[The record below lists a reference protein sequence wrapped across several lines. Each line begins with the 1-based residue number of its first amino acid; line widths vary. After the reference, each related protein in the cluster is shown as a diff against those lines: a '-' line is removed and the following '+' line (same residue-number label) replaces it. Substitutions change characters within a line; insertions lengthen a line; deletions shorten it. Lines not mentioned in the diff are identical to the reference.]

1 MDSEATNEPLYAQ
14 LSSLTPAEQAVL
26 DEALSGLPARG
37 RREGQTVSTLWTGL
51 KLLGANPG
59 RLIVLVAGSV
69 SVALA
74 ASALLIASTSSL
86 AVVQQQLNAGWRGP
100 YDILVRPADTEAS
113 AGGRVP
119 ANYVSVRG
127 SGISRAEW
135 DAIQAIPG
143 VEVAAPVASL
153 GWMTDGGPPVSV
165 ELQDVAAE
173 TVYLVDVQV
182 SVGGERVVSHVGAFA
197 RPPEAGPWPLSVG
210 LGTTVDF
217 GNGDLNLDLAQLPS
231 TWGLVVGID
240 PIAEDQLIGLDR
252 FVSGRALTRGVS
264 QVFDQQAQRE
274 AVGVPIVTAAHSEVP
289 GTLQVSVLRLEG
301 VAPEVVQAALD
312 AIPPPADSEAV
323 EAYLAEQQR
332 VLRQLTEDAATTQ
345 IAADAAPLDELLT
358 PLREPRLA
366 LTASGNLTAD
376 ASSFGGAWGIER
388 SVVLVPKPAPYTHS
402 GDDRLRLQPVGTWD
416 ALILPQ
422 LERLAA
428 ADYTLGQANLANG
441 RDEPIYRPLD
451 VATPPPFSLQPLGT
465 VDLGAIAAEY
475 ETATS
480 YAPLGIYGEAPRH
493 LVATAGGQPTD
504 KLLPA
509 SLNPA
514 GINPL
519 PPIGLT
525 NLEAVE
531 ALRGERFI
539 DAIRVRVAGI
549 SGYDPGAISRVEDV
563 AQAILQRTGLRVDV
577 VAGAAA
583 SDVEVEVPDLGVIS
597 ERWTTLGEA
606 PRIESG
612 AAGLSGVLLAGGV
625 AVALAYLVTFALVL
639 VEDQAPELSTLRL
652 IGWRRRTVL
661 ALLAGQALIVGLGA
675 GIIAVT
681 AYAVLAPADGSTL
694 RWLTYGLLLGAVLGA
709 HLLAI
714 AAVGTL
720 ATRPL
725 ASALRG
731 RSVDGG
737 RRAVSSIRGLAISQ
751 ALESRLQFVG
761 TAIALV
767 AAVTLAG
774 FVATVELVFN
784 GALRG
789 TLLGQQVALRIAPY
803 HLLGAA
809 AALFAAGA
817 VVLDNA
823 LLTVERRIA
832 TLGLLRALGWRA
844 GPVRRLVFA
853 EAVLPALCAAVLGAV
868 FIGGLGLALG
878 LGIVSL
884 AVAGVAA
891 LVAVTVGWLA
901 TRPALGLVARV
912 SPATSLRA
920 EGASTVLPGL
930 AVRQAMLTVGLL
942 AVAVLA
948 GSVGWSQFAP
958 IGIAASEITT
968 SPPPTPQ
975 PADVQRLAS
984 DVAAISRHSGRMIG
998 SEALTDSFASVA
1010 ERLRELGYDVRE
1022 VGYLARVLDVRD
1034 ETGESIRI
1042 DGAAWPVSLA
1052 YRSSRWTGSDLVS
1065 AFVALEAPAGVLP
1078 PCSGEVVVLRL
1089 PDEASAPLA
1098 TQLLERCAETTAAVL
1113 GVVADDQAWRQL
1125 ALAATLRLPAAEQVI
1140 ATTPGA
1146 NGAPW
1151 LVAGLD
1157 TAGPGA
1163 TASAASVAVV
1173 LEVARKAVA
1182 NDIPVNVAVAT
1193 TQAGGSISIL
1203 LREIAQLPGPIIILG
1218 PMGGQ
1223 VSPMLGTTE
1232 FNDLDA
1238 GATCAGLLSSVEVD
1252 DAGGWLARCEELQ
1265 ARPTSSG
1272 LLELLSHS
1280 LSVEAS
1286 TELSANAYA
1295 LALGLDAAY
1304 LGEPLNPQEGI
1315 TSVAGTSVDT
1325 PEQTDPRELAAI
1337 ARGLLA
1343 TIGELGK

>member
-1 MDSEATNEPLYAQ
+1 M
-14 LSSLTPAEQAVL
+14 
-26 DEALSGLPARG
+26 
-37 RREGQTVSTLWTGL
+37 STLWIGL
-51 KLLGANPG
+51 KLLRANPG
-59 RLIVLVAGSV
+59 RLVVLVAGSV

-113 AGGRVP
+113 AEGRVP

-135 DAIQAIPG
+135 EAIQAIPG

-165 ELQDVAAE
+165 ELQDVATE
-173 TVYLVDVQV
+173 TVYLVDVEV
-182 SVGGERVVSHVGAFA
+182 SVGGERLVSHVGAFA

-210 LGTTVDF
+210 LGTTADS

-240 PIAEDQLIGLDR
+240 PIAEDQLIGLER
-252 FVSGRALTRGVS
+252 FIAGRGLTRGVS
-264 QVFDQQAQRE
+264 HVLDQQLQRE

-289 GTLQVSVLRLEG
+289 GTLQVSVLRLSG
-301 VAPEVVQAALD
+301 VTPAALKAALD

-323 EAYLAEQQR
+323 EAYLAAQQR
-332 VLRQLTEDAATTQ
+332 VIRQFAEEAATTPV
-345 IAADAAPLDELLT
+345 AADAAPLDELLT

-376 ASSFGGAWGIER
+376 ASSYGGAWGIER
-388 SVVLVPKPAPYTHS
+388 SVVLVPKPAPYQES
-402 GDDRLRLQPVGTWD
+402 SDDRMRLEPVGTWD
-416 ALILPQ
+416 ALVLPE

-428 ADYTLGQANLANG
+428 ADYTLGEANLANG
-441 RDEPIYRPLD
+441 RDELIYRPLD

-465 VDLGAIAAEY
+465 VDLRAIAAEF

-493 LVATAGGQPTD
+493 LVETAGGQATD
-504 KLLPA
+504 EPLPA
-509 SLNPA
+509 SLNPG

-539 DAIRVRVAGI
+539 DAIRVRVADVT
-549 SGYDPGAISRVEDV
+549 GYDAQAISRVEDV
-563 AQAILQRTGLRVDV
+563 AQSIIQRTGLRVDV

-612 AAGLSGVLLAGGV
+612 AAGLSGVLLAGAV

-639 VEDQAPELSTLRL
+639 VEDQAAELSTLRL

-661 ALLAGQALIVGLGA
+661 ALLAGQALVVGLGA
-675 GIIAVT
+675 GIIAVA
-681 AYAVLAPADGSTL
+681 AYVALAPDQGSTD

-709 HLLAI
+709 HLLSVLTVGGLGARRPI
-714 AAVGTL
+714 AA
-720 ATRPL
+720 
-725 ASALRG
+725 ALRG

-737 RRAVSSIRGLAISQ
+737 RRAVGSMRGLAISQ
-751 ALESRLQFVG
+751 ALESRLRFVG

-789 TLLGQQVALRIAPY
+789 TLLGQVVALRIAPY

-823 LLTVERRIA
+823 LLTVERRLA

-844 GPVRRLVFA
+844 GPVRKLVFA
-853 EAVLPALCAAVLGAV
+853 EAVLPALCAAVLAAV
-868 FIGGLGLALG
+868 LIGGLGLALG

-901 TRPALGLVARV
+901 TRPAVGLVARV
-912 SPATSLRA
+912 APATTLRA
-920 EGASTVLPGL
+920 EGASTALPGL

-968 SPPPTPQ
+968 TPPPTPQ
-975 PADVQRLAS
+975 PADVQRLAK
-984 DVAAISRHSGRMIG
+984 DVAAISQHNDRMIG
-998 SEALTDSFASVA
+998 SQALADSFASVG
-1010 ERLRELGYDVRE
+1010 ERLSDLGYEVRE

-1078 PCSGEVVVLRL
+1078 ACSGEVVVLRL

-1098 TQLLERCAETTAAVL
+1098 SQLLERCPETTEAVL
-1113 GVVADDQAWRQL
+1113 GVVADDQSWRQL
-1125 ALAATLRLPAAEQVI
+1125 ASAAALRLPPAEQLI
-1140 ATTPGA
+1140 ATTSGA
-1146 NGAPW
+1146 HDAPW

-1173 LEVARKAVA
+1173 LEVARNAA
-1182 NDIPVNVAVAT
+1182 AGEIPVNVAVAT
-1193 TQAGGSISIL
+1193 TQAGGAISIL
-1203 LREIAQLPGPIIILG
+1203 LREIAQRPAPVIILG

-1223 VSPMLGTTE
+1223 VSPVLGTTE
-1232 FNDLDA
+1232 FIDLDA
-1238 GATCAGLLSSVEVD
+1238 GAACAGVLSSVELD
-1252 DAGGWLARCEELQ
+1252 DNGGWLARCEVLQ

-1272 LLELLSHS
+1272 LLDLLSHS
-1280 LSVEAS
+1280 LSLEPS

-1295 LALGLDAAY
+1295 LAVGLDAAY
-1304 LGEPLNPQEGI
+1304 LGEPLNPQEGV

-1337 ARGLLA
+1337 ARGVLA